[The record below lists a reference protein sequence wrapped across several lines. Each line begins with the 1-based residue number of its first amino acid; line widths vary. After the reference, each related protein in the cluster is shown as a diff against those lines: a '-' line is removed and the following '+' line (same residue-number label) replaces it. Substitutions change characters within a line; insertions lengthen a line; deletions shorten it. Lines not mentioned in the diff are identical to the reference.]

1 MAVIRVEKTKNYTA
15 MSNYHLRDKNLSLK
29 AKGLLSVCLSLT
41 DDWEYSV
48 NGLAAISKEGRTAIL
63 NTLKELEDAGYVRR
77 EQPHRPDG
85 TMGKVE
91 YTIFEMP
98 MDRNPVPQSGT
109 PAADKPIAG
118 NLTSEKP
125 QSGNPTADEPTADEP
140 TAGNP
145 TSDKPQSENPPQLN
159 TKQSSTERLSTELSK
174 EAAAPPAPPAQKR
187 RYGTF
192 RNVLLTDSEFAA
204 FQRAWPDWQRKIDHL
219 SGYIS
224 TTRRDYPDHYRTLV
238 KWAKEDAAKTPAAGP
253 RDPPRENTSEQ
264 MQDILWIQGFM
275 DAHGKEFGIR
285 DAPDSAQ
292 GEEVMNHGQGRDPT
306 DPAGPA
312 SPVPKPPVPG
322 GG

>member
-15 MSNYHLRDKNLSLK
+15 MSNHHLRDKNLSLK
-29 AKGLLSVCLSLT
+29 AKGLLSLMLSLP
-41 DDWEYSV
+41 DDWKFSV
-48 NGLAAISKEGRTAIL
+48 KGLAAICLEGEDSIRAAL
-63 NTLKELEDAGYVRR
+63 QELEKQNYVKRHR
-77 EQPHRPDG
+77 ARNGRGCFGDSEYEIYEQPLSTGQLPEDPEQEVPKQD
-85 TMGKVE
+85 TPVQDKPE
-91 YTIFEMP
+91 QEDPTLE
-98 MDRNPVPQSGT
+98 NPVQANPIQEI
-109 PAADKPIAG
+109 PAQEDPAQINKDKRNKEEI
-118 NLTSEKP
+118 N
-125 QSGNPTADEPTADEP
+125 
-140 TAGNP
+140 
-145 TSDKPQSENPPQLN
+145 
-159 TKQSSTERLSTELSK
+159 TELSK
-174 EAAAPPAPPAQKR
+174 EAAPLPAPPAQKQ

-192 RNVLLTDSEFAA
+192 QNVLLTDSEFAA

-253 RDPPRENTSEQ
+253 KDPPRENASEQ

-275 DAHGKEFGIR
+275 DAHGQEFGIR

-312 SPVPKPPVPG
+312 PPVPKPPVPG